1 MGWRPWRGG
10 AIEAQRVVRPAKPKL
25 GRGTGRMNW
34 GKIKGWQNRDGRAWA
49 AIGARSGLAL
59 RLRAFHIDGFK
70 PLRGANHMH
79 IADAM
84 TRRRKRGIRK
94 QPRGDEKM
102 EDTQGKPLSKRD
114 TDWGLNNSFGT
125 PRKA

>member
-1 MGWRPWRGG
+1 MEG
-10 AIEAQRVVRPAKPKL
+10 L
-25 GRGTGRMNW
+25 
-34 GKIKGWQNRDGRAWA
+34 QNRDGRAGA
-49 AIGARSGLAL
+49 AIGARSGFGL

-70 PLRGANHMH
+70 ALRRANHMH

-84 TRRRKRGIRK
+84 TRRRKCGIGK

-125 PRKA
+125 RRKA